1 MYSDILH
8 LRYRAETK
16 DRPSWQ
22 APAPQVQS
30 LRAVFRRSLQAPVCR
45 KRTTPRSHRAGR
57 FSAIA
62 GTGQLSAHSV
72 PAPPASLLF
81 PPLLLSFKSTAS
93 TEESPVS
100 RKARIVTPRNTGIRQ
115 SSRFNRYFFTNT
127 PLLLHGTNRK
137 HRCRVIELVFFQI
150 NAFSKAR
157 INADFSR
164 CVFAQHRHI
173 VRRPVFAADRELSF
187 DPFALF

>member
-1 MYSDILH
+1 MASASAASAIV
-8 LRYRAETK
+8 AGSFSQK
-16 DRPSWQ
+16 
-22 APAPQVQS
+22 
-30 LRAVFRRSLQAPVCR
+30 LQAPVCR

-81 PPLLLSFKSTAS
+81 RLRHHARRCCSLLNPPHR
-93 TEESPVS
+93 P
-100 RKARIVTPRNTGIRQ
+100 RKVPSAEKRE
-115 SSRFNRYFFTNT
+115 SSRRGIPESGEAVRFNKYFFTNT

-150 NAFSKAR
+150 NAFSKASYQCGFLPLCFR
-157 INADFSR
+157 TAPP
-164 CVFAQHRHI
+164 HRT
-173 VRRPVFAADRELSF
+173 PAGFCG
-187 DPFALF
+187 

>member
-30 LRAVFRRSLQAPVCR
+30 LRAVFHRSLQAPVCR

-81 PPLLLSFKSTAS
+81 PPPTSRRRCCSLLN
-93 TEESPVS
+93 PPHRP
-100 RKARIVTPRNTGIRQ
+100 RKVPSVEKRE
-115 SSRFNRYFFTNT
+115 SSRRGIPESGEAVVLTDIFSQILLYCFTAQ
-127 PLLLHGTNRK
+127 
-137 HRCRVIELVFFQI
+137 IENIGAGL
-150 NAFSKAR
+150 
-157 INADFSR
+157 
-164 CVFAQHRHI
+164 
-173 VRRPVFAADRELSF
+173 
-187 DPFALF
+187 

>member
-1 MYSDILH
+1 MASASAASAIVAGSFSQKLTSTGLPETYDSPKSPRRAFFSHCRYWTAFGSFSPSSSRIASFSASDI
-8 LRYRAETK
+8 T
-16 DRPSWQ
+16 
-22 APAPQVQS
+22 
-30 LRAVFRRSLQAPVCR
+30 
-45 KRTTPRSHRAGR
+45 
-57 FSAIA
+57 
-62 GTGQLSAHSV
+62 
-72 PAPPASLLF
+72 

-100 RKARIVTPRNTGIRQ
+100 RKARIVTPRNTGIRR
-115 SSRFNRYFFTNT
+115 SSRFNKYFFTNT

-173 VRRPVFAADRELSF
+173 VRRPVFAADREL
-187 DPFALF
+187 

>member
-1 MYSDILH
+1 MASASAASAIVAGSFSQKLTSTGLPETYDSPKSPRRAFFQPLQVLDSFRLIQSQLLPHRFFSASDI
-8 LRYRAETK
+8 T
-16 DRPSWQ
+16 
-22 APAPQVQS
+22 
-30 LRAVFRRSLQAPVCR
+30 
-45 KRTTPRSHRAGR
+45 
-57 FSAIA
+57 
-62 GTGQLSAHSV
+62 
-72 PAPPASLLF
+72 

-100 RKARIVTPRNTGIRQ
+100 RKARIVTPRNTGIRR

-173 VRRPVFAADRELSF
+173 VRRPVFAADREL
-187 DPFALF
+187 